1 MMDFRHVVA
10 DDELRTELLDRIY
23 ELTVVPE
30 SSGDGSFE
38 GLEGGPDAFGEVAPS
53 SLEVAVHR
61 MNKGEWD
68 AEAGDS
74 TLEAIV
80 LRFTRPV
87 FYVSGTEVT
96 LPTDRFAN
104 SEVVMNRLRA
114 ASGQIAAAVPSVGRI
129 DLANHMNEWAGTG
142 WIVAPDIVVTNRHV
156 AQLFAEADPR
166 SGFAFRAAEGG
177 RRVKATVD
185 LRREYNSAAE
195 SLVRVREVLWIE
207 PSGGPDVALL
217 RVATEDEDGRA
228 LPTPVPLMTQEEVD
242 RSLETW
248 VAVAGYPARSPYNSL
263 ADQQRIF
270 DGVYGVKRLAPGTIM
285 AVTSQGQLAHDA
297 TTLGGNSGSLVVDL
311 TTGKAVGL
319 HYGGIEGD
327 RNQAVQAPI
336 VQDRLIR
343 LGRGSGKHVQRHRLR
358 DRLRGVLK

>member
-1 MMDFRHVVA
+1 MDFRHVVA

-30 SSGDGSFE
+30 SSGGESLE
-38 GLEGGPDAFGEVAPS
+38 GLEGGPGAFGEVAPS
-53 SLEVAVHR
+53 SLEVAVRR
-61 MNKGEWD
+61 MNKGDWD
-68 AEAGDS
+68 AEAGDG

-87 FYVSGTEVT
+87 FYVSGTGVT
-96 LPTDRFAN
+96 PPTDGFAN
-104 SEVVMNRLRA
+104 SEVLMNRLRA

-129 DLANHMNEWAGTG
+129 DLANHMNDWAGTG
-142 WIVAPDIVVTNRHV
+142 WVVAPDVVVTNRHV
-156 AQLFAEADPR
+156 AELFAEASPR
-166 SGFAFRAAEGG
+166 GGIAFRAAEGG

-185 LRREYNSAAE
+185 LRREYNSADE

-228 LPTPVPLMTQEEVD
+228 LPAPVPLMTQDEVD
-242 RSLETW
+242 RSLGSW
-248 VAVAGYPARSPYNSL
+248 VAVAGYPARSPYNGL

-270 DGVYGVKRLAPGTIM
+270 DGVYGVKRLAPGTVM
-285 AVTSQGQLAHDA
+285 AVTSQAQLAHDA
-297 TTLGGNSGSLVVDL
+297 TTLGGNSGSLVFDL
-311 TTGKAVGL
+311 MTGKAVGL

-336 VQDRLIR
+336 VQDRLTR
-343 LGRGSGKHVQRHRLR
+343 LGKASGKHVHRHGLR
-358 DRLRGVLK
+358 DRLRDVLK